1 MSRIQSPAFGNWF
14 RFAVGDEAMLS
25 GILYAG
31 ALYAGMKR
39 EILWYYGETVRIVGG
54 RLKEELERVGNEG
67 EMGEGGDEGTGAV
80 SCLAVGEA
88 MAGRQELWRI
98 HMEGIKNMLKV
109 RKSNKPLPG
118 MVEAKI
124 RRADIT
130 GATTYATHPSLSYT
144 PSPNPPIW
152 TILPPALRLSLL
164 LDSKSFFEKTSI
176 SPPLIPVLTNLILF
190 TKTISLASKTKTKLD
205 PDTFTDNLWALEYQ
219 LTSSREGERAIEKG
233 MRFACLLYLKAVL
246 GDSDSGSRAM
256 LEGMRDSLCGR
267 DVGMGVSAQ
276 KMEVWVWIA
285 GVGACFSR
293 AGSLIRG
300 SFVGVLEGVG
310 AGEVLSGGEIVKL
323 LNLSEVFG
331 GGLERLVEAV
341 RS

>member
-1 MSRIQSPAFGNWF
+1 MPLSSHVLLESYISHAPPAIYPLERCLESNPMRSDTWF
-14 RFAVGDEAMLS
+14 RFAVGDEAMLN

-54 RLKEELERVGNEG
+54 RLREEVERVGNEG
-67 EMGEGGDEGTGAV
+67 GMGGGGDEGIGAV

-109 RKSNKPLPG
+109 RKSNKPLQG

-144 PSPNPPIW
+144 PSPTPPIW
-152 TILPPALRLSLL
+152 TLLPPALRLSLT
-164 LDSKSFFEKTSI
+164 LDSKSFFERTSI
-176 SPPLIPVLTNLILF
+176 SPLIPVLSHLILF

-205 PDTFTDNLWALEYQ
+205 PKTFTENLWALEYQ
-219 LTSSREGERAIEKG
+219 LTGSTEGERAIEKG
-233 MRFACLLYLKAVL
+233 MRFACLLYLKGVL
-246 GDSDSGSRAM
+246 GDWM
-256 LEGMRDSLCGR
+256 
-267 DVGMGVSAQ
+267 
-276 KMEVWVWIA
+276 
-285 GVGACFSR
+285 
-293 AGSLIRG
+293 
-300 SFVGVLEGVG
+300 
-310 AGEVLSGGEIVKL
+310 
-323 LNLSEVFG
+323 
-331 GGLERLVEAV
+331 
-341 RS
+341 